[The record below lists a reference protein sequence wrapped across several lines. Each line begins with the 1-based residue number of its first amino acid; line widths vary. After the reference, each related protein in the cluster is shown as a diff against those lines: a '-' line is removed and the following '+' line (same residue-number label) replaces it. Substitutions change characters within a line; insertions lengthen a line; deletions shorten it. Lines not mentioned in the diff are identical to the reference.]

1 MVNLKVLDEMLGQ
14 VITASMEG
22 LNAKDLD
29 FNCSDVVDETEHL
42 LSTQANTERLMSS
55 ISALNG
61 NVVDDEYLNTLADEA
76 NTELW
81 ENGTLGRSLE
91 HARVVEFKGP
101 ATHE

>member
-1 MVNLKVLDEMLGQ
+1 MVDLKVLDDKLGH
-14 VITASMEG
+14 VISASMEG

-55 ISALNG
+55 ITALNG
-61 NVVDDEYLNTLADEA
+61 NVVDDEYLDTLTDDA

-91 HARVVEFKGP
+91 HARVVKFEGLT
-101 ATHE
+101 AHG